1 MSICLSICLSVCLSA
16 WLYVCLFYLCFC
28 SSVYLFVCRSVDLWV
43 CRLVVCSFI
52 VMSATRLLDSLD
64 NFCNSQSCKLWLF
77 HISPL
82 SFVGKK
88 SIFRDW
94 GEGGVRDIWGLNF
107 PWNLK
112 IQCHRTIIKEI
123 PNISPKANFAD
134 RTGLCRDHIKDM
146 YLILWKKPFEDT
158 CHNSWLQALSVEKLL
173 PFRLFTLLSV
183 IWGPKLAHEN
193 IALVLFFGRL

>member
-1 MSICLSICLSVCLSA
+1 MLSSCRKTVYIAVRSTLKYGSIIWDPYPQKDIGKNGQSA
-16 WLYVCLFYLCFC
+16 
-28 SSVYLFVCRSVDLWV
+28 SSSR
-43 CRLVVCSFI
+43 
-52 VMSATRLLDSLD
+52 
-64 NFCNSQSCKLWLF
+64 
-77 HISPL
+77 
-82 SFVGKK
+82 
-88 SIFRDW
+88 
-94 GEGGVRDIWGLNF
+94 GVRDIWGLNF

-193 IALVLFFGRL
+193 IALVQFFGPL